1 MDKHR
6 QARGALIAILEAIQD
21 EYGYLPELAL
31 RLVSDSTGRPL
42 VDVYSVASFYS
53 SFSLEPRGRHI
64 VCACL
69 GTACHVRGAPRVVEE
84 LKRQLGVEAGETT
97 PSGEF
102 TLQTANCLGACALG
116 PVVVVNG
123 RYFSKV
129 PKSRVAELIDTVRAG
144 SDRTDTRQGE
154 RRFPVMLSCPRCRR
168 SLTDESLVIDGR
180 PSIRL
185 RLSSNN
191 HSGWLWLSA
200 LYGSHRSSSEHEI
213 PVRTVTELSCPH
225 CQADLADSWTCPK
238 CEAPMALMAVDG
250 GGTVRIC
257 RRRGCTSHMLDLP

>member
-1 MDKHR
+1 
-6 QARGALIAILEAIQD
+6 
-21 EYGYLPELAL
+21 
-31 RLVSDSTGRPL
+31 
-42 VDVYSVASFYS
+42 VASFYS
-53 SFSLEPRGRHI
+53 SFSLKPRGRHI

-69 GTACHVRGAPRVVEE
+69 GTACHVRGAPLVVEE
-84 LKRQLGVEAGETT
+84 LERQLGVKPGETT

-129 PKSRVAELIDTVRAG
+129 PKAKVAKLIDTVRTG
-144 SDRTDTRQGE
+144 SDQTDAERDE
-154 RRFPVMLSCPRCRR
+154 RRFPVMASCPQCRR
-168 SLTDESLVIDGR
+168 SLKDENTVIDGL

-185 RLSSNN
+185 RASAADGG
-191 HSGWLWLSA
+191 GWLWLSA

-213 PVRTVTELSCPH
+213 PLHTVVELSCPH
-225 CQADLADSWTCPK
+225 CQVELGDSWTCPR
-238 CEAPMALMAVDG
+238 CEAPMASMAVDG

-257 RRRGCTSHMLDLP
+257 RRRGCTSHMLDLT